1 MIFNKKNESLL
12 NMSRVMNNEKVAP
25 VTALDST
32 TTTAIVDNEAAEAKL
47 EEVKKE
53 LDKTAEG
60 IAGEKP
66 EEKEAPIKNVFT
78 AKVTLQEDL
87 EDFSDTQ
94 KDGRSNKLFD
104 DDGMNVYL
112 DYDMFQ
118 FILDLFVTIPEFE
131 TVFPESM
138 FPEIDIVSKDGKRVT
153 KRRVRSSFMYQGS
166 DDYLTGEGVK
176 GVSQVGT
183 EGDNIVLYGDTLDV
197 FKSVK
202 VLCDYF
208 GLKYTE
214 PRERRSPSS
223 RWAFSM
229 KIYTPMMSRG
239 YPEMFIDYI
248 EKQGLDYHDFMKS
261 RFITGY
267 ERALQKENEEKNEV
281 ICQRKI
287 KEVVKKF
294 ADQVEPTTKPVD
306 KKQIQQAMID
316 ELAKTTIEGVGGETM
331 PLKFSESKAK
341 TLFNSMVKDNLH
353 K

>member
-1 MIFNKKNESLL
+1 MYYLQTKASFDAAHFLWKYEGKCRNIHGHRWNVVAKIKSQELEQEGQTRGMVVDFGNLKK
-12 NMSRVMNNEKVAP
+12 
-25 VTALDST
+25 
-32 TTTAIVDNEAAEAKL
+32 
-47 EEVKKE
+47 
-53 LDKTAEG
+53 
-60 IAGEKP
+60 
-66 EEKEAPIKNVFT
+66 
-78 AKVTLQEDL
+78 DL
-87 EDFSDTQ
+87 
-94 KDGRSNKLFD
+94 
-104 DDGMNVYL
+104 
-112 DYDMFQ
+112 
-118 FILDLFVTIPEFE
+118 
-131 TVFPESM
+131 
-138 FPEIDIVSKDGKRVT
+138 
-153 KRRVRSSFMYQGS
+153 
-166 DDYLTGEGVK
+166 
-176 GVSQVGT
+176 
-183 EGDNIVLYGDTLDV
+183 
-197 FKSVK
+197 K

-267 ERALQKENEEKNEV
+267 EKALQKENEEKNEV
-281 ICQRKI
+281 LCQRKI

-294 ADQVEPTTKPVD
+294 ADQVEPTTRPVD

-353 K
+353 KQ